1 MNDLKLLVEKIEDI
15 VIKDG
20 YAPILDYS
28 ISLSGY
34 EIYKYYIEKAEKY
47 KLGFSDSPLLS
58 YAIPRMIYDGIAY
71 RQYMYWDIQGDK
83 NYYYFRRNYAKTLDI
98 AYAAMSLEELG
109 CLDYLIVHDFFDRIA
124 TLCNNHL
131 KDDYYIHEG

>member
-34 EIYKYYIEKAEKY
+34 EIYKYYI
-47 KLGFSDSPLLS
+47 
-58 YAIPRMIYDGIAY
+58 
-71 RQYMYWDIQGDK
+71 
-83 NYYYFRRNYAKTLDI
+83 RRSTKQQ
-98 AYAAMSLEELG
+98 SS
-109 CLDYLIVHDFFDRIA
+109 
-124 TLCNNHL
+124 
-131 KDDYYIHEG
+131 